1 MVMSTPQNPYGQQ
14 PNPYGGPPQPQPP
27 YPGHA
32 APPVPPQPGYGGQP
46 YPPAGGWGAPSP
58 YPYAPPVQPPK
69 KDHTA
74 RNVVIVMASII
85 GLLAFGWFAA
95 NVLRPAGGGGG
106 GGGAAYPAAEYRL
119 TAPRTL
125 LDGKYELADDQSA
138 QRQKEL
144 ESSPVDETDIRDPQ
158 ATVAQYTSASEGG
171 VLVLSGMHGRIR
183 NPDTAREK
191 MLDGAATADGAT
203 LAVPAKDVTPA
214 GSDVT
219 VTCQVVTMAQDG
231 GGTAS
236 LPICAWA
243 DENTSASVTVVT
255 AATSTKSPQ
264 DIDLEAAAEMT
275 TQVREQVRKPL
286 S

>member
-1 MVMSTPQNPYGQQ
+1 M
-14 PNPYGGPPQPQPP
+14 
-27 YPGHA
+27 
-32 APPVPPQPGYGGQP
+32 
-46 YPPAGGWGAPSP
+46 
-58 YPYAPPVQPPK
+58 
-69 KDHTA
+69 
-74 RNVVIVMASII
+74 
-85 GLLAFGWFAA
+85 
-95 NVLRPAGGGGG
+95 
-106 GGGAAYPAAEYRL
+106 
-119 TAPRTL
+119 
-125 LDGKYELADDQSA
+125 
-138 QRQKEL
+138 
-144 ESSPVDETDIRDPQ
+144 
-158 ATVAQYTSASEGG
+158 AQYTSASEGG

>member
-1 MVMSTPQNPYGQQ
+1 MTTPHNPYGQQ

-27 YPGHA
+27 YPGQA
-32 APPVPPQPGYGGQP
+32 APPVPQQPGYGGQP

-74 RNVVIVMASII
+74 RNVVIVMASIV
-85 GLLAFGWFAA
+85 GLIAFGWVATD
-95 NVLRPAGGGGG
+95 VIRPAGGGGTS
-106 GGGAAYPAAEYRL
+106 YPAAEYRL

-158 ATVAQYTSASEGG
+158 ATVAQYTSTSEGG
-171 VLVLSGMHGRIR
+171 VLVLSGMHGRIK
-183 NPDTAREK
+183 NPDTARGK

-214 GSDVT
+214 GSEVT
-219 VTCQVVTMAQDG
+219 ITCQVVTMTQDG
-231 GGTAS
+231 GGTSS

-243 DENTSASVTVVT
+243 DDNTNASVTVVT

-264 DIDLEAAAEMT
+264 DIDLDAAAEAT
-275 TQVREQVRKPL
+275 AKVREEIRKPL